1 MARPVASDVPANA
14 NATRRGFILVIDD
27 EEIMRE
33 ILEALLTREGY
44 EVRLAASAA
53 AGLELVRSVP
63 FDAAIVDMMMPG
75 MDGISALDELKK
87 IDDDLP
93 VLMITAFASVENA
106 IAAMKRG
113 AYDYITKPFKNDEV
127 LVVLRNALAQR
138 RLVAE
143 NRALRQNLQARS
155 NRFGEII
162 GRSSRMRQV
171 FDLIIQAA
179 PSRTTI
185 LINGESGTGKELVA
199 RSLHQNSARSDRAF
213 ITVNSGNLPPDLL
226 ESNLFG
232 HVKGAFTGAVY
243 PKKGL
248 FELADKGTIFF
259 DEIGNIPLETQ
270 AKLLRVI
277 QEREFMRLGGI
288 ETIKV
293 DVRIIAATNVD
304 LRHMMEDGKFR
315 EDLYYRLHVITVQ
328 LPALRERKDDI
339 PLLVQQFLE
348 KYGEENQK
356 THLEL
361 TGEAL
366 DLLQEY
372 DWPGNVRELEN
383 VIERAVVLST
393 GAKIDA
399 GLVPD
404 HVRSSKRFQMPQ
416 FIVPP
421 EGISFKEVITDF
433 EKQLIESTLEAAGGV
448 QKRAAELLH
457 IKATTLNEMIKRYD
471 IRPRRKRTVPAVR
484 PGAGVPEIADVP
496 DEGDEVGAINRD

>member
-1 MARPVASDVPANA
+1 MPRAPVPEPQTPMHRKGS
-14 NATRRGFILVIDD
+14 ILVIDD

-33 ILEALLTREGY
+33 ILETLLSGEGY
-44 EVRLAASAA
+44 DVRLASHAA
-53 AGLELVRSVP
+53 EGLELARSVP
-63 FDAAIVDMMMPG
+63 FDAAIVDVMMPG

-87 IDDDLP
+87 IDEDLP
-93 VLMITAFASVENA
+93 VLMITAFASVESA

-113 AYDYITKPFKNDEV
+113 AFDYITKPFKNDEV

-155 NRFGEII
+155 NRFGDII
-162 GRSSRMRQV
+162 GRSSRMKQV

-185 LINGESGTGKELVA
+185 LIDGESGTGKELVA
-199 RSLHQNSARSDRAF
+199 RALHQNSTRADRAF

-277 QEREFMRLGGI
+277 QEREFMRLGGV

-304 LRHMMEDGKFR
+304 LKRMMEEGRFR

-328 LPALRERKDDI
+328 LPPLRERKDDI
-339 PLLVQQFLE
+339 PLLVQHFLE

-356 THLEL
+356 TNLEL
-361 TGEAL
+361 TPEAL
-366 DLLQEY
+366 DMLMDY

-393 GAKIDA
+393 GSRIDVD
-399 GLVPD
+399 LIPD
-404 HVRSSKRFQMPQ
+404 HVRSSRRFQMPQ
-416 FIVPP
+416 FVVPP
-421 EGISFKEVITDF
+421 EGISFRDVITDF
-433 EKQLIESTLEAAGGV
+433 EKRLIESTLEAAGGV
-448 QKRAAELLH
+448 QKKAAELLH
-457 IKATTLNEMIKRYD
+457 IKPTTLNEMIKRHD
-471 IRPRRKRTVPAVR
+471 IRPRRKRVTSG
-484 PGAGVPEIADVP
+484 PGRADAGESEALSHDAAELVT
-496 DEGDEVGAINRD
+496 DERD

>member
-1 MARPVASDVPANA
+1 MRRNAS
-14 NATRRGFILVIDD
+14 ILVIDD

-33 ILEALLTREGY
+33 ILEALLAREGY
-44 EVRLAASAA
+44 AVRLAANAA
-53 AGLELVRSVP
+53 EGLDLARAVP

-93 VLMITAFASVENA
+93 VLMITAFASVENE
-106 IAAMKRG
+106 IAAKKRG
-113 AYDYITKPFKNDEV
+113 AYDYISKPFKNEEV

-143 NRALRQNLQARS
+143 NRALRQNLQAHA
-155 NRFGEII
+155 NHFGDII

-179 PSRTTI
+179 PSRTTM

-199 RSLHQNSARSDRAF
+199 RALHQNSTRADRAF
-213 ITVNSGNLPPDLL
+213 VTVNSGNLPPDLL

-277 QEREFMRLGGI
+277 QEREFMRLGGV

-304 LRHMMEDGKFR
+304 LRRMMEEGKFR

-328 LPALRERKDDI
+328 LPALRERRDDI
-339 PLLVQQFLE
+339 PLLVQHFLE
-348 KYGEENQK
+348 KYGEENNK
-356 THLEL
+356 KSLEI
-361 TGEAL
+361 TPEAL
-366 DLLQEY
+366 DLLLDY

-393 GAKIDA
+393 GPRIDA
-399 GLVPD
+399 DLVPE
-404 HVRSSKRFQMPQ
+404 HVRTSRRFQMPQ
-416 FIVPP
+416 FVVPP
-421 EGISFKEVITDF
+421 EGISFRDVITDF
-433 EKQLIESTLEAAGGV
+433 EKRLIESTLEAAGGV

-457 IKATTLNEMIKRYD
+457 IKPTTLNEMIKRHE
-471 IRPRRKRTVPAVR
+471 IRPRRKRGGLGSLERPSESDAV
-484 PGAGVPEIADVP
+484 
-496 DEGDEVGAINRD
+496 

>member
-1 MARPVASDVPANA
+1 MPRAAASDVPAA
-14 NATRRGFILVIDD
+14 HMPRRGSILVIDD

-44 EVRLAASAA
+44 EVRLAANAA
-53 AGLELVRSVP
+53 EGLELIRSIP

-75 MDGISALDELKK
+75 MDGISTLDELKK

-143 NRALRQNLQARS
+143 NRALRQNLQARA

-199 RSLHQNSARSDRAF
+199 RSLHQNSSRSDRAF

-277 QEREFMRLGGI
+277 QEREFMRLGGV

-304 LRHMMEDGKFR
+304 LHHMMDEGKFR

-339 PLLVQQFLE
+339 PLLMQHFLE
-348 KYGEENQK
+348 KYGQENQK

-366 DLLQEY
+366 DLLMEY

-383 VIERAVVLST
+383 VVERAVVLST

-399 GLVPD
+399 DLVPD

-421 EGISFKEVITDF
+421 EGISFREVINDF
-433 EKQLIESTLEAAGGV
+433 EKRLIETTLEAAGGV

-457 IKATTLNEMIKRYD
+457 IKPTTLNEMIKRYE
-471 IRPRRKRTVPAVR
+471 IRPRRKRGALGR
-484 PGAGVPEIADVP
+484 PGVDVP
-496 DEGDEVGAINRD
+496 DIEEVSDDDADPVGVVIPE